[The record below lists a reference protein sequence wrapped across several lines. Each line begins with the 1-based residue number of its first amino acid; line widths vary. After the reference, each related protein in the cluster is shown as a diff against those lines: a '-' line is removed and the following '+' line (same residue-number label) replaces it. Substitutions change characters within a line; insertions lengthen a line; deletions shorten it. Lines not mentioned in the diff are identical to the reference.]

1 MLSYICKFVLTCV
14 VFSAFLFAADSSP
27 VQNATSSSPH
37 LLSSGPGLQLLTKHA
52 GYIFQGVVTRVAMN
66 AGKGPNDTGTISIT
80 FRVTQ
85 GLRGVRD
92 GETFTIHEWAGLWN
106 GVTRYKPGE
115 HVVLFLY
122 PQSRLGLTSPVAGA
136 LGKFSADANGKTVV
150 SPAQSTLLHDATL
163 QPSADGKLRLTAQ
176 RFFEIVQEQ
185 AGQ

>member
-1 MLSYICKFVLTCV
+1 MLSYICRFVLICAA
-14 VFSAFLFAADSSP
+14 FSAVLFAADSSP
-27 VQNATSSSPH
+27 VQNATSSSTQS
-37 LLSSGPGLQLLTKHA
+37 LSSGPSLQLLTKHA

-66 AGKGPNDTGTISIT
+66 AGKGPNDAGTMSVT
-80 FRVTQ
+80 FRVTH

-136 LGKFSADANGKTVV
+136 LGKFSADANGKIVINQ
-150 SPAQSTLLHDATL
+150 AQNTLLHGANFQL
-163 QPSADGKLRLTAQ
+163 SADGKLRLTAQ
-176 RFFEIVQEQ
+176 RFFQIVREQ
-185 AGQ
+185 AEQ